1 MKKHLLQA
9 LLAAALLSFLF
20 TGCSKDPDFSYS
32 SPDSIGTSS
41 GKIKNGSIH
50 ETPIEFNIDIPA
62 GTQEVNIYRRR
73 VDKLTHSPME
83 EWRRI
88 AGTWIDNN
96 NDPDYNTYRS
106 EYFWDKYVQN
116 NKCYE
121 YKVDTQPAGGN
132 TTSRN
137 LGFHLAGYEG
147 YEEPYFDDFPEISYD
162 ADNKLFSITSNGTI
176 VTDYYENDNEWFSY
190 NLSYGWCISPWLD
203 QGSNTTYNATSEFL
217 NLRPG
222 NNNLTSFTLKVHFEN
237 EYFDTMVDLDV
248 NNDDIIINIPRS
260 IPGPLGYDDTSV
272 GVYTQVQPI
281 NNAKQIFIERA
292 IDDGYTTLDDSA
304 YETVGFMNIDEG
316 SFADHYNYID
326 YFYDGYTT
334 YNYRAKFIMSDW
346 STEIVLDMGTVQI
359 TAAGYDEDSLSFSPS
374 IEFNYDYDDND
385 NLYWYQS
392 NSNYQDLYVFLGSSP
407 YSLNTL
413 YDDPVDGICWG
424 GYIVFEYVGIDSAGN
439 SHKMW
444 PSFNSLGN
452 MPDKNYSVNF
462 DPELVPSFWDIPDE
476 YMTFDLTEVDIDL
489 YLPGTEIPRRFKYT
503 SLPIPVGVSEV
514 AQIDLDLSP
523 YFD

>member
-9 LLAAALLSFLF
+9 LLATALLSFLF

-32 SPDSIGTSS
+32 SPDNIGASS
-41 GKIKNGSIH
+41 GKIKNGSIP
-50 ETPIEFNIDIPA
+50 ETPIEFDIDIPA

-88 AGTWIDNN
+88 AGKWIDSG
-96 NDPDYNTYRS
+96 DAYYDTDRS
-106 EYFWDKYVQN
+106 ESFWDKYVQI

-121 YKVDTQPAGGN
+121 YKVDIQPEN
-132 TTSRN
+132 DSIYTRN

-147 YEEPYFDDFPEISYD
+147 YEEPSFVLFPIISYD
-162 ADNKLFSITSNGTI
+162 TSSHIFSLDRGGSFNIDDN
-176 VTDYYENDNEWFSY
+176 ENDYDSVTY
-190 NLSYGWCISPWLD
+190 DLSYGWRVSPWLLD
-203 QGSNTTYNATSEFL
+203 ESSSTYDASSEL
-217 NLRPG
+217 SKLRPG

-237 EYFDTMVDLDV
+237 EYFETMVDLDV
-248 NNDDIIINIPRS
+248 NDERAINYYNIPRG

-292 IDDGYTTLDDSA
+292 VIDGTTPVYD
-304 YETVGFMNIDEG
+304 TVGFMNIDEG
-316 SFADHYNYID
+316 SFADYYNYID

-346 STEIVLDMGTVQI
+346 STEIVLDMGTVAT

-374 IEFNYDYDDND
+374 LEFDYDYDDND

-392 NSNYQDLYVFLGSSP
+392 YSDYQDLYVFLGSSS

-413 YDDPVDGICWG
+413 YDDPVYGICWG
-424 GYIVFEYVGIDSAGN
+424 GYIVFEYEGVDSAGN

-444 PSFNSLGN
+444 PSFNSLGSI
-452 MPDKNYSVNF
+452 PDKNYSVNF
-462 DPELVPSFWDIPDE
+462 NPDLVPSFWDISDDE
-476 YMTFDLTEVDIDL
+476 MTFVLREVDIDL

-503 SLPIPVGVSEV
+503 SYPIPVDVTEIS
-514 AQIDLDLSP
+514 QIYLDLSP